1 MNPDPNEFI
10 QDGFQVEIA
19 LGNDNILINAVELAT
34 TKVFTLKLSNNAVN
48 QVSSGTFA
56 DINKMYSAFQK
67 AFQKT
72 DQGTRIAI
80 NKEGK
85 LDYKINEKVEFSIF
99 LEEKRIDPLV
109 MIQQQMSKMMN
120 NFESKIFEKLKSLEE
135 RMTNF
140 EVRKEKKEEK
150 IYLQNNM
157 TFNGMGSLQD
167 DLSEKLNSLEEK
179 IAAYLEKSKNQN
191 KVEKDET

>member
-85 LDYKINEKVEFSIF
+85 LDYKINEKVEFSVF
-99 LEEKRIDPLV
+99 LEERRIDSLV